1 MGFAL
6 HVILVFVREM
16 EDNGC
21 PVQEASQAPLFMS
34 TRLSKLEPKDNGDFA
49 KEMQREKPE
58 RRKFCQFGFLAI
70 ASSAFRSRGKKE
82 TDAESNLT
90 VRDCNNSSIKPA

>member
-1 MGFAL
+1 MGFGL

-21 PVQEASQAPLFMS
+21 AVQEASQAPLFMS

-49 KEMQREKPE
+49 KEMQREKKGE
-58 RRKFCQFGFLAI
+58 NFA
-70 ASSAFRSRGKKE
+70 
-82 TDAESNLT
+82 NL
-90 VRDCNNSSIKPA
+90 VSWL